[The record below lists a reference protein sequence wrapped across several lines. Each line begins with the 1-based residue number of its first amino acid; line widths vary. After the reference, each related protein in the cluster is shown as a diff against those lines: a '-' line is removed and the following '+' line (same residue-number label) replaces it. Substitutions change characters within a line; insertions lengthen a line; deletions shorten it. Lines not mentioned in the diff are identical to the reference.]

1 MGFTKSNYDEKGT
14 ATKRHKMNVGLV
26 PVKYHCK
33 AQKLKLKVKGSTLKV
48 FSLNK
53 AQALKHKHQPF
64 IKPKIDGS
72 SGVYV
77 TAGSTTWLDGSEL
90 FI

>member
-1 MGFTKSNYDEKGT
+1 MMKRVT

-33 AQKLKLKVKGSTLKV
+33 TQKSKLKVKGSTLKV

>member
-1 MGFTKSNYDEKGT
+1 MGFTKSNYDERVT

-26 PVKYHCK
+26 LVKYHCK
-33 AQKLKLKVKGSTLKV
+33 TQKSKLKVKGSTLKV

-64 IKPKIDGS
+64 IKSKIDGL

>member
-1 MGFTKSNYDEKGT
+1 MKRVT

-26 PVKYHCK
+26 LVKYHCK
-33 AQKLKLKVKGSTLKV
+33 TQKSKLKVKGSTLKV

-53 AQALKHKHQPF
+53 AQALKHKQPF
-64 IKPKIDGS
+64 IKSKIDGS